1 MNEASEPTFPAWLVH
16 DDGSITV
23 VASLD
28 EWSCDPDLWWIDA
41 SDFIVDQR
49 GTRFA
54 LTPLLDSRGRP
65 AQPPTWSA
73 VGQIPASER
82 VRLVLRHLAA
92 ERIDSTHF
100 QATVSVVSEAQLPAI
115 AIDYLSSLD
124 ASSQSTPRA

>member
-23 VASLD
+23 VSSLV
-28 EWSCDPDLWWIDA
+28 EWSCDPDLWWIDV

-54 LTPLLDSRGRP
+54 LTPLLDSHGRP
-65 AQPPTWSA
+65 AQPPTWHA
-73 VGQIPASER
+73 VDQVAASER
-82 VRLVLRHLAA
+82 VSLVLRHLAA

-100 QATVSVVSEAQLPAI
+100 QTAVSGVSEAQLSI
-115 AIDYLSSLD
+115 FTIDYLSSLD
-124 ASSQSTPRA
+124 ASPQSTPRA